1 MERWMVLR
9 AKSKFVLKFWRA
21 VAELPWRGGG
31 GLLKAFLNWS
41 IGSIQLQLKE
51 LTIRDEE

>member
-1 MERWMVLR
+1 MVLR